1 MKRSNFW
8 VRAGVLL
15 CLGVTLSWAAPQEV
29 VEVENIEYLQGVPGH
44 PKKKRGFLGIAP
56 SQIVF
61 LTKRKV
67 QFTIE
72 GDAVVYVAAR
82 AQASMRTRTA
92 DIGVAT
98 ASIVGVVIPGAYPLV
113 LLFHKAEKHLLSI
126 EYLEGENGIRRLALF
141 NVRDH
146 SARAVKKMIDT
157 RLGLTP
163 DYYRNKD
170 REEEE
175 RKRKMERQKAPVGY
189 WEATKNTMAGDS
201 QYARVLLEE
210 STYAVLIFDRYV
222 GFKPD
227 DMDWAKYRIPIRRV
241 KSDRPATETLIPLYK
256 SSRLVGFKFDG
267 KTYLFY

>member
-44 PKKKRGFLGIAP
+44 PKKNRGFLGIAP

-92 DIGVAT
+92 DIGVAVT
-98 ASIVGVVIPGAYPLV
+98 TIALGVIPAV

-227 DMDWAKYRIPIRRV
+227 DMDWAKYRIPIRSV
-241 KSDRPATETLIPLYK
+241 KSARPATETLIPLCK